1 MTTYEEFI
9 QQNEDRDGVRL
20 TWNVWPSSRI
30 DASRLVVP
38 LACLYQPLK
47 ERPDLPPIQYE
58 PVLCT
63 RSNCRAI
70 LNPLCQVDYR
80 AKLWVCN
87 FCFQRN
93 PFPPQYAAISEQHQP
108 AELIPGFS
116 TIEYTIVRAPTM
128 PPVFIFLV
136 DTCMDEEELDALK
149 DSLQMSL
156 SLLPPNA
163 LVGLITFGKMIQVH
177 ELGAE
182 GCSKSY
188 VFRGTKD
195 LTAKQVQDMLGIGRG
210 VAAGQ
215 HQPAGGQPGLPG
227 QQQRPNAPGG
237 APVPPAHRFLQP
249 ISQCDAALG
258 DLLSELQRDPWP
270 VPQGKRYLRSTGAAL
285 SIAVGLLE
293 CTYPN
298 TGGRI
303 MTFVGG
309 PCSQGPGQVVDDE
322 LKHPIRSHHDIHK
335 DNVKFM
341 KKAIKHY
348 DALALRAATNGHS
361 IDIYSCALDQTG
373 LLEMK
378 QLCNSTGGHMVMGDS
393 FNSSLFK
400 QTFQRV
406 FARDS
411 RNDLKMAF
419 NATLEVK
426 CSRELKISGGIG
438 SCVSLNV
445 KSPSVSDVEI
455 GMGNTV
461 QWKLCTLSP
470 SSTVAYFFEVVNQH
484 AAPIPQGGRG
494 CIQFITQY
502 QHPSGQRRIRV
513 TTLARNWADATSNV
527 HHISAGFDQEAA
539 AVLMARMVVYRA
551 ETDEGPD
558 ILRWVDRQLIRLCQK
573 FGEYSKDDP
582 NSFRLSQNFS
592 LFPQFMYHLRR
603 SQFLQ
608 VFNNSPD
615 ETTFYRHMLM
625 REDLTQSLIM
635 IQPILYSYS
644 FNGPPEPVLLDT
656 ASIQADRILLMDT
669 FFQILIY
676 HGETIAQ
683 WRALKYQ
690 DMPEYD
696 NFKQLLQAPVDDAQ
710 EILQTR
716 FPMPRYIDTEHGGSQ
731 ARFLLSKVNPS
742 QTHNNMYAYGQDGG
756 APVLT
761 DDVSLQLFMEHLKK
775 LAVSTTT

>member
-116 TIEYTIVRAPTM
+116 TIEYTITRAPTM

-210 VAAGQ
+210 AAPGPQ
-215 HQPAGGQPGLPG
+215 QQQQLPGQPAG
-227 QQQRPNAPGG
+227 AA

-249 ISQCDAALG
+249 IGQCDAALG

-335 DNVKFM
+335 DNVRFM

-361 IDIYSCALDQTG
+361 VDIYSCALDQTG

-406 FARDS
+406 FARDG

-461 QWKLCTLSP
+461 QWKLCTLNP

-690 DMPEYD
+690 DMPEYE

>member
-1 MTTYEEFI
+1 MATYEEYI
-9 QQNEDRDGVRL
+9 QQNEDRDGVRF

-30 DASRLVVP
+30 EATRLVVP
-38 LACLYQPLK
+38 LGCLYQPIK
-47 ERPDLPPIQYE
+47 ERQDLPPIQYD

-63 RSNCRAI
+63 KNNCRAI

-108 AELIPGFS
+108 AELMPMFS
-116 TIEYTIVRAPTM
+116 TIEYTITRAQCL
-128 PPVFIFLV
+128 PPIYLLVV
-136 DTCMDEEELDALK
+136 DTCMDDEELGALK

-163 LVGLITFGKMIQVH
+163 LIGLITFGKMVQVH
-177 ELGAE
+177 ELGTD

-195 LTAKQVQDMLGIGRG
+195 LTAKQIQEMLGIGK
-210 VAAGQ
+210 VAVQ
-215 HQPAGGQPGLPG
+215 QP
-227 QQQRPNAPGG
+227 QQQQMRAPQQPQ
-237 APVPPAHRFLQP
+237 APIPPASRFLQP
-249 ISQCDAALG
+249 ISKCDMSLT
-258 DLLSELQRDPWP
+258 DLIGELQRDPWP
-270 VPQGKRYLRSTGAAL
+270 VGQGKRSLRSTGAAL
-285 SIAVGLLE
+285 SIAIGLLE
-293 CTYPN
+293 CSYAN
-298 TGGRI
+298 TGARV
-303 MTFVGG
+303 MMFLGG
-309 PCSQGPGQVVDDE
+309 PCSQGPGQVLNDD
-322 LKHPIRSHHDIHK
+322 LKQPIRSHHDIHK
-335 DNVKFM
+335 DNAKYM

-348 DALALRAATNGHS
+348 EALAMRAATNGHCV
-361 IDIYSCALDQTG
+361 DIYSCALDQTG
-373 LLEMK
+373 LMEMK
-378 QLCNSTGGHMVMGDS
+378 QCCNSTGGHMVMGDS

-406 FARDS
+406 FVRDTK
-411 RNDLKMAF
+411 NELKMAF

-426 CSRELKISGGIG
+426 CSRELKIQGGIG

-445 KSPSVSDVEI
+445 KSPLVSDTEI

-461 QWKLCTLSP
+461 QWKMCTLTP
-470 SSTVAYFFEVVNQH
+470 SATIALFFEVVNQH
-484 AAPIPQGGRG
+484 SAPIPQGGRG

-502 QHPSGQRRIRV
+502 QHASGQRRIRV
-513 TTLARNWADATSNV
+513 TTIARNWADATANI

-539 AVLMARMVVYRA
+539 AVLMARMAVYRA
-551 ETDEGPD
+551 ETDDSPD
-558 ILRWVDRQLIRLCQK
+558 VLRWVDRMLIRLCQK
-573 FGEYSKDDP
+573 FGEYNKDDP
-582 NSFRLSQNFS
+582 NSFRLSENFS
-592 LFPQFMYHLRR
+592 LYPQFMYHLRR

-615 ETTFYRHMLM
+615 ETSFYRHMLM

-656 ASIQADRILLMDT
+656 SSIQPDRILLMDT
-669 FFQILIY
+669 FFQILIF

-683 WRALKYQ
+683 WRNLKYQ
-690 DMPEYD
+690 DMPEYE
-696 NFKQLLQAPVDDAQ
+696 NFRQLLQAPVDDAQ

-716 FPMPRYIDTEHGGSQ
+716 FPMPRYIDTEQGGSQ

-742 QTHNNMYAYGQDGG
+742 QTHNNMYAYGGDGG

-761 DDVSLQLFMEHLKK
+761 DDVSLQVFMDHLKK
-775 LAVSTTT
+775 LAVSSTA